1 MPVNLAA
8 IRDYLLPGLMS
19 VQGKYKEWPKVY
31 DKLFTM
37 RKSKMSFERN
47 AQNRYLGLAQIKE
60 EGAQSYFD
68 NNAGERWIWVQEHNE
83 ISMGYAIT
91 SKAVEDNL
99 YEAFFQPTNLGLQKS
114 FAITKEILGAQI
126 FNTATTYNS
135 AQQGD
140 GMALLSTAHPVDP
153 PTGTFANTPTVQVDL
168 SESSLLNANIVIK
181 STFVD
186 EAGLLINAQAKMLQ
200 IPPQLEPVAA
210 RLMKSD
216 LRPGTA
222 DNDPNVIP
230 IVAGGIKEYV
240 VNPYLTS
247 NFTWFVH
254 TDVDGLLYLER
265 IPFETSMWVDN
276 VTDNLLVK
284 GRERYSFGERDPRAI
299 YGSTP
304 TS

>member
-19 VQGKYKEWPKVY
+19 VQGEYKEWPKVWP
-31 DKLFTM
+31 KLFTT
-37 RKSKMSFERN
+37 RTSKMAFERN

-60 EGAQSYFD
+60 EGGQTYFD
-68 NNAGERWIWVQEHNE
+68 NASGERWMWVQEHNE
-83 ISMGYAIT
+83 ISIGYSIT

-99 YEAFFQPTNLGLQKS
+99 YEAFFKPSNLGLQKS
-114 FAITKEILGAQI
+114 FAITKEVIAAGI
-126 FNTATTYNS
+126 FNNATTYNS

-140 GMALLSTAHPVDP
+140 GVALLSTLHPVDP
-153 PTGTFANTPTVQVDL
+153 PVGTFANTPTVQVDL

-186 EAGLLINAQAKMLQ
+186 EAGLLINAQAKLLQ

-210 RLMKSD
+210 RLLKAE

-230 IVAGGIKEYV
+230 IVAGGIREYV

-247 NFTWFVH
+247 NFAWFVH

-276 VTDNLLVK
+276 ITDNLLVK

>member
-19 VQGKYKEWPKVY
+19 VQGEYKEWPKVWP
-31 DKLFTM
+31 KLFTT
-37 RKSKMSFERN
+37 RTSKMAFERN

-60 EGAQSYFD
+60 EGGQTYFD
-68 NNAGERWIWVQEHNE
+68 NASGERWMWVQEHNE
-83 ISMGYAIT
+83 ISIGYAIT

-99 YEAFFQPTNLGLQKS
+99 YEAFFKPSNLGLQKS
-114 FAITKEILGAQI
+114 FAITKEVIAAGI
-126 FNTATTYNS
+126 FNNATTYNS

-140 GMALLSTAHPVDP
+140 GVALLSTLHPVDP
-153 PTGTFANTPTVQVDL
+153 PVGTFANTPTVQVDL

-186 EAGLLINAQAKMLQ
+186 EAGLLINAQAKLLQ

-210 RLMKSD
+210 RLLKAE

-230 IVAGGIKEYV
+230 IVAGGIREYV

-247 NFTWFVH
+247 NFAWFVH

-276 VTDNLLVK
+276 ITDNLLVK
-284 GRERYSFGERDPRAI
+284 GRERYSFGERDPRAV
-299 YGSTP
+299 YGCTP

>member
-19 VQGKYKEWPKVY
+19 VQGEYKEWPKVWP
-31 DKLFTM
+31 KLFTT
-37 RKSKMSFERN
+37 RTSKMAFERN

-60 EGAQSYFD
+60 EGGQTYFD
-68 NNAGERWIWVQEHNE
+68 NASGERWMWVQEHNE
-83 ISMGYAIT
+83 ISIGYSIT

-99 YEAFFQPTNLGLQKS
+99 YEAFFKPSNLGLQKS
-114 FAITKEILGAQI
+114 FAITKEVIAAGI
-126 FNTATTYNS
+126 FNNATTYNS

-140 GMALLSTAHPVDP
+140 GVALLSTLHPVDP
-153 PTGTFANTPTVQVDL
+153 PVGTFANTPTVQVDL

-186 EAGLLINAQAKMLQ
+186 EAGLLINAQAKLLQ

-210 RLMKSD
+210 RLLKAE

-222 DNDPNVIP
+222 DTDPNVIP
-230 IVAGGIKEYV
+230 IGAGGIREYV

-247 NFTWFVH
+247 NFAWFVH

-276 VTDNLLVK
+276 ITDNLLVK
-284 GRERYSFGERDPRAI
+284 GRERYSFGERDPRAV
-299 YGSTP
+299 YGCTP